1 MKILIPVDGSKPS
14 INAVKYVV
22 GLVRNLRSKCAV
34 TLISVHDDAG
44 LNHVRRFVS
53 KDQIDDYLRELSD
66 KQIKPAQKVL
76 NEADVLHSAVIKRGN
91 VAEEIVALAKKE
103 KFDLIV
109 MGTKG
114 RGGLMDALVGSVA
127 QRVVG
132 AAKQPVVLVK

>member
-14 INAVKYVV
+14 VNAVKHVV
-22 GLVRNLRSKCAV
+22 GLVKDLRSKSAV
-34 TLISVHDDAG
+34 TLLSVHDDSG
-44 LNHVRRFVS
+44 LNHVRRFLPN
-53 KDQIDDYLRELSD
+53 DQIEDYLRDLSE
-66 KQIKPAQKVL
+66 KQLKPVQKIL
-76 NEADVLHSAVIKRGN
+76 NDADVLHTCVIKRGH
-91 VAEEIVALAKKE
+91 VPEEIVALAKKE

-132 AAKQPVVLVK
+132 SAKQPVLLIK

>member
-1 MKILIPVDGSKPS
+1 MKSLIPVDGSKPS
-14 INAVKYVV
+14 VNAVKYAV
-22 GLVRNLRSKCAV
+22 GMIKNLRSKCVV

-53 KDQIDDYLRELSD
+53 KEQVDDYLRELSE
-66 KQIKPAQKVL
+66 KQLKPVQKIL
-76 NEADVLHSAVIKRGN
+76 NDADVLHSVVIKRGH
-91 VAEEIVALAKKE
+91 VPEEIVALAKKE

-114 RGGLMDALVGSVA
+114 RSGLMDALVGSVA

-132 AAKQPVVLVK
+132 AAKQPVLLIR

>member
-1 MKILIPVDGSKPS
+1 MKILLPVDGSKPS
-14 INAVKYVV
+14 INAVKYVA
-22 GLVRNLRSKCAV
+22 GLVKNLRSKCAV

-44 LNHVRRFVS
+44 LNHVRRFIP
-53 KDQIDDYLRELSD
+53 KDAVDDYLRELSD
-66 KQIKPAQKVL
+66 KQLKPVQKIL
-76 NEADVLHSAVIKRGN
+76 NDADVAHTCVIKRGH
-91 VAEEIVALAKKE
+91 VPEEIVALAKKE

-132 AAKQPVVLVK
+132 AAKQPVLLIK

>member
-22 GLVRNLRSKCAV
+22 DLVKNLRSKCMV
-34 TLISVHDDAG
+34 TLISVHDDTG

-53 KDQIDDYLRELSD
+53 KEQIDDYLRELSD
-66 KQIKPAQKVL
+66 KQIKPAQKIL
-76 NEADVLHSAVIKRGN
+76 NETGVVHSAVIKRGH
-91 VAEEIVALAKKE
+91 VPEEIIALAKKE